1 LSKRPTRPLAA
12 RLQRPAGPD
21 QADEEIIMPTYR
33 ALIPLTRDGPGGS
46 GLLDIRGA
54 SKDAFAPA
62 IIFQAEAPGG
72 GGDNELFEL
81 RLTGETDAAQNP
93 FVWIIAKHSGMALS
107 VPFSPQFDKG
117 AQVFQQ
123 PLITNAP
130 GGEGDVQ
137 KWLQTL
143 AFTDA
148 IGRNYFIYANKWSSL
163 VLDEK
168 GSGQSD
174 DLPPVIQWS
183 LTGNPNQLW
192 RPFPEI

>member
-1 LSKRPTRPLAA
+1 LVGAANPAAGRPDYKC
-12 RLQRPAGPD
+12 RPAR
-21 QADEEIIMPTYR
+21 IKLMRRSLCLHTVVSF
-33 ALIPLTRDGPGGS
+33 LTSDGPGES
-46 GLLDIRGA
+46 GILDIRGA

-62 IIFQAEAPGG
+62 IVYRPENPGG

-117 AQVFQQ
+117 VQVFQQ

-143 AFTDA
+143 AFTDS

-163 VLDEK
+163 VLDK
-168 GSGQSD
+168 KD
-174 DLPPVIQWS
+174 DDSVIQWS

-192 RPFPEI
+192 RTVPEI